1 MNPYLAPGVAI
12 TVDLDIEY
20 VQLYIPTQA
29 VLIEADRNSPAEVLE
44 IPHDAV
50 TENHGYFTIK
60 VYQFASSNSIMN
72 THSPLFKQTTHVFAF
87 LFIYFWGGFGCFLPI
102 IVKCQEICALF
113 VDLRI

>member
-72 THSPLFKQTTHVFAF
+72 THQHYLNKLHMFLHFF
-87 LFIYFWGGFGCFLPI
+87 LFIF
-102 IVKCQEICALF
+102 EAALAAF
-113 VDLRI
+113 SQ

>member
-12 TVDLDIEY
+12 PVDLDIKY

-60 VYQFASSNSIMN
+60 VYQYASSNSIMN
-72 THSPLFKQTTHVFAF
+72 THQHYLNKLHMFLHFF
-87 LFIYFWGGFGCFLPI
+87 LFIFGA
-102 IVKCQEICALF
+102 ALAAF
-113 VDLRI
+113 SQ

>member
-29 VLIEADRNSPAEVLE
+29 VLIEADRNSPTEVLE

-60 VYQFASSNSIMN
+60 VYQYASSNPIMN
-72 THSPLFKQTTHVFAF
+72 THQHYLNKLHMFLHFF
-87 LFIYFWGGFGCFLPI
+87 LFIFGA
-102 IVKCQEICALF
+102 ALAAF
-113 VDLRI
+113 SQ

>member
-1 MNPYLAPGVAI
+1 MNPYLGPGVAI
-12 TVDLDIEY
+12 NVDLDIEY

-50 TENHGYFTIK
+50 TENHGYFT

-72 THSPLFKQTTHVFAF
+72 THHHYLNKLHMFLHFF
-87 LFIYFWGGFGCFLPI
+87 LFIFGA
-102 IVKCQEICALF
+102 ALAAF
-113 VDLRI
+113 SQ

>member
-60 VYQFASSNSIMN
+60 VYQYASSNSKMN
-72 THSPLFKQTTHVFAF
+72 THQHYLNKLHMFLHFF
-87 LFIYFWGGFGCFLPI
+87 LFIFGA
-102 IVKCQEICALF
+102 ALAAF
-113 VDLRI
+113 SQ

>member
-1 MNPYLAPGVAI
+1 MNPYLAPGVPI

-60 VYQFASSNSIMN
+60 VYQYASSNSIMN
-72 THSPLFKQTTHVFAF
+72 THQHYLNKLHMFLHFF
-87 LFIYFWGGFGCFLPI
+87 LFIFG
-102 IVKCQEICALF
+102 A
-113 VDLRI
+113 DLAAFSQ

>member
-12 TVDLDIEY
+12 PVDLDIEY

-44 IPHDAV
+44 IPHDTV

-60 VYQFASSNSIMN
+60 VYQYASSNSIMN
-72 THSPLFKQTTHVFAF
+72 THQHYLNKLHMFLHFF
-87 LFIYFWGGFGCFLPI
+87 LFIFGA
-102 IVKCQEICALF
+102 ALAAF
-113 VDLRI
+113 SQ

>member
-12 TVDLDIEY
+12 PVDLDIEY
-20 VQLYIPTQA
+20 VQLYIPTQS

-60 VYQFASSNSIMN
+60 VYQYASSNSIMN
-72 THSPLFKQTTHVFAF
+72 THHHYLNKLHMLLHFF
-87 LFIYFWGGFGCFLPI
+87 LFIFGA
-102 IVKCQEICALF
+102 ALAAF
-113 VDLRI
+113 SQ

>member
-1 MNPYLAPGVAI
+1 MNPYLAPGVTI

-50 TENHGYFTIK
+50 TENHGCFTIK

-72 THSPLFKQTTHVFAF
+72 THQHYLNKLHMFLHFF
-87 LFIYFWGGFGCFLPI
+87 LFIFGA
-102 IVKCQEICALF
+102 ALAAF
-113 VDLRI
+113 SQ

>member
-72 THSPLFKQTTHVFAF
+72 TQTNYTCFCISFYLFLGRLWLLSPNNSELSRNMCS
-87 LFIYFWGGFGCFLPI
+87 I
-102 IVKCQEICALF
+102 
-113 VDLRI
+113 R

>member
-1 MNPYLAPGVAI
+1 MNPYLAPGVTI

-50 TENHGYFTIK
+50 TENHGCFTIK

-72 THSPLFKQTTHVFAF
+72 THHHFLNKLHMFLHFF
-87 LFIYFWGGFGCFLPI
+87 LFIFGA
-102 IVKCQEICALF
+102 ALAAF
-113 VDLRI
+113 SQ

>member
-72 THSPLFKQTTHVFAF
+72 THHHYLNKLHVFLHFF
-87 LFIYFWGGFGCFLPI
+87 LFIFGAALAAF
-102 IVKCQEICALF
+102 CQ
-113 VDLRI
+113 

>member
-60 VYQFASSNSIMN
+60 VYQYASSNSIMN
-72 THSPLFKQTTHVFAF
+72 THQHDLNKLHMFLHFF
-87 LFIYFWGGFGCFLPI
+87 LFIFGA
-102 IVKCQEICALF
+102 ALAAF
-113 VDLRI
+113 SQ

>member
-12 TVDLDIEY
+12 PVDLDIEY

-50 TENHGYFTIK
+50 TENTVILQLRCISTQ
-60 VYQFASSNSIMN
+60 V
-72 THSPLFKQTTHVFAF
+72 QT
-87 LFIYFWGGFGCFLPI
+87 
-102 IVKCQEICALF
+102 Q
-113 VDLRI
+113 

>member
-1 MNPYLAPGVAI
+1 MNPYLAPGVPI

-60 VYQFASSNSIMN
+60 VYQNASSNSIMN
-72 THSPLFKQTTHVFAF
+72 THQHYLNKLHMFLHFF
-87 LFIYFWGGFGCFLPI
+87 LFIFGA
-102 IVKCQEICALF
+102 ALAAF
-113 VDLRI
+113 SQ

>member
-50 TENHGYFTIK
+50 TESHGYFTIK
-60 VYQFASSNSIMN
+60 VYQFASSNSTMN
-72 THSPLFKQTTHVFAF
+72 THHPFLNKLHMFLHFF
-87 LFIYFWGGFGCFLPI
+87 LFIFGA
-102 IVKCQEICALF
+102 ALAAF
-113 VDLRI
+113 SQ

>member
-60 VYQFASSNSIMN
+60 VYQYASSNSIMN
-72 THSPLFKQTTHVFAF
+72 THQQYLNKLHMFLHFF
-87 LFIYFWGGFGCFLPI
+87 LFIFGA
-102 IVKCQEICALF
+102 ALAAF
-113 VDLRI
+113 SQ